1 MKIYRPLKAIR
12 LKCLD
17 CCADQQAEVRKCPI
31 KDCTLWPYRMG
42 HRPIDGEVPPDDA
55 ESEKNARLMGIFDA
69 EAESDAD
76 VSIDQKEN
84 GGELCK
90 SQI

>member
-42 HRPIDGEVPPDDA
+42 HRPIDGEVSPDDA
-55 ESEKNARLMGIFDA
+55 ESEKNARLMGIFDT
-69 EAESDAD
+69 EAESNAD
-76 VSIDQKEN
+76 VLTDQKEN

-90 SQI
+90 RQI

>member
-42 HRPIDGEVPPDDA
+42 HRPIDGEVSPDDA
-55 ESEKNARLMGIFDA
+55 ESENNARLTGIFDT

-76 VSIDQKEN
+76 VLTDQIEN
-84 GGELCK
+84 GGEQCK